1 MGHHVLRSGRQRGY
15 AKRARSRRSGW
26 ASIVQEGGALR
37 NAPRI
42 QHGLGRLILI
52 TTCCVVVMV
61 KAMRPSDATAPKS
74 YSTLRK
80 SYVTFFLCA
89 THGIPN
95 DHRVGRRTRPSATR
109 NVARRRE
116 TRTAYRIHWLIYA
129 IAVEQIGEQRAAAVQ
144 VSAHLQRGR
153 RAYNCPAG
161 IA

>member
-1 MGHHVLRSGRQRGY
+1 MGHHVLRSGRQRGH
-15 AKRARSRRSGW
+15 AKRAPSLRSGW

-42 QHGLGRLILI
+42 QHRLGRLILI

-61 KAMRPSDATAPKS
+61 KAMQPSDATVPKS
-74 YSTLRK
+74 YSTLQK
-80 SYVTFFLCA
+80 SYVTLFSCA

-95 DHRVGRRTRPSATR
+95 DLRAGGGALDHAQRATWRAARTRA
-109 NVARRRE
+109 
-116 TRTAYRIHWLIYA
+116 RIHWLTYA
-129 IAVEQIGEQRAAAVQ
+129 ITVEQIGEQRAAVGQ

-161 IA
+161 KA